1 MTKVVWTDFKSDHS
15 DTRQHWHILFRY
27 GWYIPLC
34 YRWLISF
41 RYDWHISF
49 RCGWHIDSVAIS
61 SPVDRISVYTSII
74 YADLCSVENII
85 TEFKEKAIL
94 YLIIYI
100 QKWKKK

>member
-49 RCGWHIDSVAIS
+49 RCGWHIDSVAIKA
-61 SPVDRISVYTSII
+61 SPST
-74 YADLCSVENII
+74 
-85 TEFKEKAIL
+85 
-94 YLIIYI
+94 
-100 QKWKKK
+100 KKRLVSKIRTNGR

>member
-49 RCGWHIDSVAIS
+49 RCGWHIDSVAITLS
-61 SPVDRISVYTSII
+61 MHIRTMFETKYI
-74 YADLCSVENII
+74 
-85 TEFKEKAIL
+85 KAVGHDAS
-94 YLIIYI
+94 
-100 QKWKKK
+100 

>member
-49 RCGWHIDSVAIS
+49 RCGWHIDSVAI
-61 SPVDRISVYTSII
+61 
-74 YADLCSVENII
+74 
-85 TEFKEKAIL
+85 IL
-94 YLIIYI
+94 FTKRKQLLE
-100 QKWKKK
+100 